1 MCQIKYNT
9 NKKEKKYSHLNYTE
23 RTQIERWWNIE
34 HKTKVEIAHLLNK
47 NERTIRREIKRG
59 KVIVKDSL
67 WRDKEVYSADVA
79 QSKYDYNKTGKGPQL
94 KLGNDYE
101 LKEYIEKG
109 IRFAIR
115 EGGRTVGSGIVSDI
129 IE

>member
-1 MCQIKYNT
+1 MYFGIIDEIT
-9 NKKEKKYSHLNYTE
+9 LLNYTE

-79 QSKYDYNKTGKGPQL
+79 QNLT
-94 KLGNDYE
+94 
-101 LKEYIEKG
+101 
-109 IRFAIR
+109 
-115 EGGRTVGSGIVSDI
+115 
-129 IE
+129 

>member
-34 HKTKVEIAHLLNK
+34 HKTKVEIDHLLNK
-47 NERTIRREIKRG
+47 NERTIKREIKRG

-79 QSKYDYNKTGKGPQL
+79 L
-94 KLGNDYE
+94 
-101 LKEYIEKG
+101 
-109 IRFAIR
+109 
-115 EGGRTVGSGIVSDI
+115 DI
-129 IE
+129 NTKM